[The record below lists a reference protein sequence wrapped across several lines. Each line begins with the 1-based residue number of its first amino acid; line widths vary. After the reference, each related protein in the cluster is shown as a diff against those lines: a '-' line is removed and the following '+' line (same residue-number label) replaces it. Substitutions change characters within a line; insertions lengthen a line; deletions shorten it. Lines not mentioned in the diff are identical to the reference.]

1 MTNFT
6 RRRFL
11 EDSIMAAAAVAL
23 PARLLAADPKPASA
37 NEKLRAAIVGCGI
50 RGKAHA
56 RELARLPDCEVAYV
70 CDVDSRALARGVE
83 KVAAQQPLKPEAIEH
98 LLNAGRE
105 FLLAMT
111 AVLGARA
118 DEAGGTEAAPTLTR
132 IDIE

>member
-1 MTNFT
+1 MAEASK
-6 RRRFL
+6 RRRVHEPVDPEPPSHAPGEQVCTVGFCPICL
-11 EDSIMAAAAVAL
+11 AVTA
-23 PARLLAADPKPASA
+23 
-37 NEKLRAAIVGCGI
+37 V
-50 RGKAHA
+50 
-56 RELARLPDCEVAYV
+56 
-70 CDVDSRALARGVE
+70 
-83 KVAAQQPLKPEAIEH
+83 QPLRPEAIEH